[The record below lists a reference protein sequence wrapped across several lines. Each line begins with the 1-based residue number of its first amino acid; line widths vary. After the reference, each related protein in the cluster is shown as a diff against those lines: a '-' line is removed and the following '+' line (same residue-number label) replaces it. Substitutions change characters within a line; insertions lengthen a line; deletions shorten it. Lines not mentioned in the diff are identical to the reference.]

1 MFFRSPEL
9 QKNFTEFHA
18 PEELHSP
25 KGFYPH
31 HLYPTPLCWAPLTC
45 WISLSSV
52 TLKYTISSSTF
63 IVFLFVFFTTYQHTG
78 YFSANCLL
86 SFWVRPRTR
95 QHCLAPTHSSALK
108 KRLEIVPR
116 YKIYTKNK
124 IIVYS
129 HTTLNTPDLIW
140 PRKLSSVQPWLVLEW
155 ETITSF
161 LRTLV
166 LYDHTTKFQK
176 LSSLEQ
182 YC

>member
-9 QKNFTEFHA
+9 QKNFTEFHS

-31 HLYPTPLCWAPLTC
+31 HLYPTHLCWVPLSC

-63 IVFLFVFFTTYQHTG
+63 IVFLFVCFTTYQHTG
-78 YFSANCLL
+78 CFSANCLL

-95 QHCLAPTHSSALK
+95 PHCLAPTHSSALK

-116 YKIYTKNK
+116 YKNYTKNK
-124 IIVYS
+124 DYCLQSYHPEHTWSCLTSEAKQGSALVSTWMGDNNIVSTY
-129 HTTLNTPDLIW
+129 I
-140 PRKLSSVQPWLVLEW
+140 SSVWPHNKVPK
-155 ETITSF
+155 T
-161 LRTLV
+161 
-166 LYDHTTKFQK
+166 
-176 LSSLEQ
+176 
-182 YC
+182 

>member
-1 MFFRSPEL
+1 MSHWNKPSPAQHLLFF
-9 QKNFTEFHA
+9 
-18 PEELHSP
+18 
-25 KGFYPH
+25 
-31 HLYPTPLCWAPLTC
+31 C
-45 WISLSSV
+45 
-52 TLKYTISSSTF
+52 
-63 IVFLFVFFTTYQHTG
+63 LFVCFTTYQHTG
-78 YFSANCLL
+78 CFSANCLL

-95 QHCLAPTHSSALK
+95 PHCLAPTHSSALK

-116 YKIYTKNK
+116 YKNYTKNK

-129 HTTLNTPDLIW
+129 HTTLNTPDLVW
-140 PRKLSSVQPWLVLEW
+140 PRKLSRVQPWLVLEW

-182 YC
+182 YCLLVHSSVHQEFRPNMTGFSV